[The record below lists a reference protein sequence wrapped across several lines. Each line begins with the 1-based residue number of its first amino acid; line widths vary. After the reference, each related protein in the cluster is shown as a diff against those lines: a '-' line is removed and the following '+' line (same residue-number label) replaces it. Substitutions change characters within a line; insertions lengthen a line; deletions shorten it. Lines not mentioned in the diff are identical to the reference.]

1 MEEKHLYMYQWVLVI
16 NHNVQLKL
24 NPAAG
29 GKGVKTDV
37 RRSLTIDECFFHLYI
52 VKAMLL

>member
-37 RRSLTIDECFFHLYI
+37 RRSLTIDECFFHLFI
-52 VKAMLL
+52 VKATLL